1 MLHSIDREGKLL
13 DVSDRWLKVLGYTR
27 EEVVGRKASDFLT
40 EESRE
45 YAETA
50 AISEFIQTG
59 SAENLEYQFVKKSGQ
74 VIDVLLSAVAEYDDA
89 GDFERSLAVLT
100 DLTDNRRDEEKLR
113 FRNALLSAERDSSID
128 GLLVV
133 DRDRNWVDYNRRFI
147 DMWKIPSDVVA
158 SKSSQLAL
166 ESVRHRLVDPDAFV
180 SRILHMYDH
189 PLEKSTDEIELL
201 DGRVFERYS
210 APLISEEG
218 EYYGRLWSYRDITE
232 RRSLENQLRQAQK
245 MEAVGQL
252 TAGVA
257 HNFNNMLQ
265 GIMSNVE
272 NAAEVEDG
280 ATYLEASLTAAR
292 RAATMVRQLM
302 LYARQ
307 ADPSDRAQC
316 DLVPVIE
323 RAADFCRSTFDRHL
337 QISVDIQP
345 DLGKV
350 WGDSALIEQV
360 LLNLLLNARDAI
372 IPAPVSRTQNRI
384 GVRAYSLYA
393 DQGPHAGS
401 YIRIEVSDRGVG
413 MDPDTQRRI
422 FDPFF
427 TTKDVGQG
435 SGLGLSTAFGIVRQ
449 HGGWID
455 CDSSPGVGS
464 TFTVHLPVLA
474 TETQEEEEQPS
485 ADATPLP
492 GGSETILIVE
502 DEDEV
507 RVPVVEVLN
516 RCGYDVLEA
525 RDGREALFT
534 MNTQPRIDLVL
545 LDLSLPEI
553 SGHEVLKRLRSRR
566 DDMRVV
572 IFTGQTSDAQGPLEA
587 ETILRKPV
595 PFNDLARTVRDVLD
609 T

>member
-1 MLHSIDREGKLL
+1 
-13 DVSDRWLKVLGYTR
+13 
-27 EEVVGRKASDFLT
+27 
-40 EESRE
+40 
-45 YAETA
+45 
-50 AISEFIQTG
+50 
-59 SAENLEYQFVKKSGQ
+59 
-74 VIDVLLSAVAEYDDA
+74 
-89 GDFERSLAVLT
+89 
-100 DLTDNRRDEEKLR
+100 
-113 FRNALLSAERDSSID
+113 
-128 GLLVV
+128 
-133 DRDRNWVDYNRRFI
+133 
-147 DMWKIPSDVVA
+147 
-158 SKSSQLAL
+158 
-166 ESVRHRLVDPDAFV
+166 
-180 SRILHMYDH
+180 MYEH
-189 PLEKSTDEIELL
+189 PLEKSTDEVDLE

-210 APLISEEG
+210 APLIGEDG

-232 RRSLENQLRQAQK
+232 RRSLKNQLQQAQK

-337 QISVDIQP
+337 RISVDIQP
-345 DLGKV
+345 NLGKI
-350 WGDSALIEQV
+350 WGDSSLIEQV

-372 IPAPVSRTQNRI
+372 IPTPVSRTQNRI
-384 GVRAYSLYA
+384 GLRAYSLHA
-393 DQGPHAGS
+393 DQGPRAGS
-401 YIRIEVSDRGVG
+401 YVRIEVSDRGVG
-413 MDPDTQRRI
+413 MDPDTQKRI

-435 SGLGLSTAFGIVRQ
+435 SGLGLSTAFGIVRH

-455 CDSSPGVGS
+455 CDSSPDVGS

-474 TETQEEEEQPS
+474 TETQEREEQPS
-485 ADATPLP
+485 ADAAPLP
-492 GGSETILIVE
+492 GGTETILIVE

-507 RVPVVEVLN
+507 RVPVAGVLK
-516 RCGYDVLEA
+516 RCGYEALEA
-525 RDGREALFT
+525 KDGREALFM
-534 MNTQPRIDLVL
+534 MNSQSRIDLVL

-566 DDMRVV
+566 EDMKVV
-572 IFTGQTSDAQGPLEA
+572 IFTGQTSDVQRALEA

-595 PFNDLARTVRDVLD
+595 PLNDLARTVRDVLD